1 MNEDRRFARLRQ
13 GVATDVPLTSVV
25 PENGM
30 CLSAFLVL
38 RPQGEDHKV
47 LMGRIDPKAPWSWIG
62 ALGPEGVTRIGE
74 GWMLPS
80 SHLLLFESP
89 EEAARRIAR
98 EQLESDLPPLEGTAF
113 FSEAYPS
120 RAHPTGDPHWDF
132 QFVLRARWPSKTP
145 PRAFP
150 WKELAFRDLG
160 QLHPEEIARG
170 QGDVLELAGL
180 AVGDRGQGSA
190 RRP

>member
-1 MNEDRRFARLRQ
+1 
-13 GVATDVPLTSVV
+13 
-25 PENGM
+25 M

-38 RPQGEDHKV
+38 RPPGEERKV
-47 LMGRIDPKAPWSWIG
+47 LMGRIDPNAPWSWIG
-62 ALGPEGVTRIGE
+62 ALDPTRVTGIGE

-89 EEAARRIAR
+89 EGAARRIAR

-113 FSEAYPS
+113 FSDAYPS
-120 RAHPTGDPHWDF
+120 RAHPTGDPHWDLH
-132 QFVLRARWPSKTP
+132 FVFRGRWPSENP

-150 WKELAFRDLG
+150 WKELAFVDLDH
-160 QLHPEEIARG
+160 LRREEIARS

-180 AVGDRGQGSA
+180 APGGPRPESTRSA
-190 RRP
+190 